1 MCPRSVQA
9 MIKCD
14 HGPMKEKIRSKSY
27 FFFRTKKQNFDA
39 MSKIRVEADN
49 ADNAPYL
56 VLVTKSANF
65 HYSGMI

>member
-39 MSKIRVEADN
+39 MSIIRVEVDKAS
-49 ADNAPYL
+49 PYL